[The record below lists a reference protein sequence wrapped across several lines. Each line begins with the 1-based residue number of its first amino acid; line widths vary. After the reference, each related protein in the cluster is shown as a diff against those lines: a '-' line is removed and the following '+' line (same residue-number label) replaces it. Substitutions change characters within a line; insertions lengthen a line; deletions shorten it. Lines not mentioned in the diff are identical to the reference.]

1 MKLPKPFP
9 GARLCPLIRQGCV
22 GELCSFW
29 VEMIGIDKDG
39 NAHNDAECSI
49 PWMVTLGREQ
59 LVETARNSASYDK
72 AATGAVELAIALKE
86 VNPSLQ
92 ESSDG

>member
-29 VEMIGIDKDG
+29 VEMVGIDSDG
-39 NAHNDAECSI
+39 KAHNDAECSI

-72 AATGAVELAIALKE
+72 AATEAFNLAVVL
-86 VNPSLQ
+86 NDQPSSLPQ
-92 ESSDG
+92 